1 MKGSHYIIKI
11 KTENLY
17 GGTLRRK
24 SLQPHAI
31 EPLNGGED
39 LDLTLSIQQKQIR
52 RMARQFAKAELAPIA
67 KAIDEERRF
76 PWEVVEKMG
85 HLNLFGMQAPRQY
98 GGAQLESIS
107 YCLVIEEISRVCASM
122 GLMLAVHNGVV
133 VYPLSK
139 FGNDEQKV
147 KFLPPLASGDK
158 IGAFCLTEP
167 NAGSDVMAIES
178 TATQDGDSYIV
189 NANKIFVTNGGVAD
203 TLILFVSVDPEDVK
217 KGLSAILVE
226 RGTPGFEV
234 GLLEDN
240 CGMRANPVTSIILTD
255 CRVPKTNL
263 LGREG
268 DGFKVAMAALDTGRI
283 GIAAQAVG
291 IAQGAL
297 DASLKYEKG
306 RFQFRVPL
314 ARHQAIQMMLAD
326 MGTMV
331 EAARLLTLKAAHVRD
346 QGGELSGPSAMAK
359 LFAGR
364 TASKVASMGV
374 QIHGGYGYSRDYP
387 IERYFRDAR
396 ATEIYEGTN
405 EIQQIV
411 IARELLKGGED

>member
-1 MKGSHYIIKI
+1 MV
-11 KTENLY
+11 
-17 GGTLRRK
+17 
-24 SLQPHAI
+24 
-31 EPLNGGED
+31 
-39 LDLTLSIQQKQIR
+39 
-52 RMARQFAKAELAPIA
+52 RQFAKAELIPIA
-67 KAIDEERRF
+67 GEIDEEGRF

-85 HLNLFGMQAPRQY
+85 PLNFFGMQAPRQY
-98 GGAQLESIS
+98 GGSEIDSIS
-107 YCLVIEEISRVCASM
+107 YCLVIEEVSRACAAM
-122 GLMLAVHNGVV
+122 GLTIAVHNSVC
-133 VYPLSK
+133 VYPLTK
-139 FGNDEQKV
+139 FGDDEQRS
-147 KFLPPLASGDK
+147 KFLPPLAAGEK

-167 NAGSDVMAIES
+167 NAGSDAMAIES
-178 TATQDGDSYIV
+178 TAIRDGESYIV

-203 TLILFVSVDPEDVK
+203 TLIIFTSVNPGDVK
-217 KGLSAILVE
+217 RGFSAIVVE

-234 GLLEDN
+234 GLLENN
-240 CGMRANPVTSIILTD
+240 CGMRANPVSSIVLTD

-268 DGFKVAMAALDTGRI
+268 DGFKIAMAALDTGRI
-283 GIAAQAVG
+283 GIASQAVG

-297 DASLKYEKG
+297 DASLKYAKE
-306 RFQFRVPL
+306 RIQFRVPL

-331 EAARLLTLKAAHVRD
+331 EAARLLTLQAAHIKD
-346 QGGELSGPSAMAK
+346 QGGDLSGPSAMAK

-374 QIHGGYGYSRDYP
+374 QIHGGYGYSKDYP

-411 IARELLKGGED
+411 IARELLKREED

>member
-1 MKGSHYIIKI
+1 M
-11 KTENLY
+11 
-17 GGTLRRK
+17 
-24 SLQPHAI
+24 
-31 EPLNGGED
+31 D
-39 LDLTLSIQQKQIR
+39 FTLSIQQKQIR

-67 KAIDEERRF
+67 KEIDEEGRF
-76 PWEVVEKMG
+76 PWEAVEKMG
-85 HLNLFGMQAPRQY
+85 PLNFFGMQAPRQY
-98 GGAQLESIS
+98 GGAEIDSIS
-107 YCLVIEEISRVCASM
+107 YCLVIEEISRVCAAM
-122 GLMLAVHNGVV
+122 GLTVAVHNSVV
-133 VYPLSK
+133 VFPLSQ
-139 FGNDEQKV
+139 FGNQEQKA
-147 KFLPPLASGDK
+147 KFLPALAAGEK

-167 NAGSDVMAIES
+167 NAGSDAMSIES
-178 TATQDGDSYIV
+178 TAIRDGDSYVI

-203 TLILFVSVDPEDVK
+203 TLIIFASVNPGDVK
-217 KGLSAILVE
+217 KGLSAVLVE

-234 GLLEDN
+234 GLLENN
-240 CGMRANPVTSIILTD
+240 CGVRANPVSSILLTD
-255 CRVPKTNL
+255 CRVPKANL

-268 DGFKVAMAALDTGRI
+268 DGFRIAMAGLDTGRV

-297 DASLKYEKG
+297 DVSLKYAKE
-306 RFQFRVPL
+306 RIQFRVPI

-331 EAARLLTLKAAHVRD
+331 EAARLLTLQSAHIRD

-359 LFAGR
+359 LFAAR

-374 QIHGGYGYSRDYP
+374 QIHGGYGYSKEYP

-396 ATEIYEGTN
+396 VTEIYEGTN

-411 IARELLKGGED
+411 IARELLKRGED

>member
-1 MKGSHYIIKI
+1 
-11 KTENLY
+11 
-17 GGTLRRK
+17 
-24 SLQPHAI
+24 
-31 EPLNGGED
+31 
-39 LDLTLSIQQKQIR
+39 LDLTLSIKQKQIR

-67 KAIDEERRF
+67 KEIDEEMRF
-76 PWEVVEKMG
+76 PWEAVEKMG
-85 HLNLFGMQAPRQY
+85 PLNFFGMQAPRQY
-98 GGAQLESIS
+98 GGAEMDSIS
-107 YCLVIEEISRVCASM
+107 YCLVIEEISRVCAAM
-122 GLMLAVHNGVV
+122 GLTLAVHNGVV

-139 FGNDEQKV
+139 FANDEQKA
-147 KFLPPLASGDK
+147 KFLPPLVAGEK

-167 NAGSDVMAIES
+167 NAGSDAMAIES
-178 TATQDGDSYIV
+178 TAVSDGDSYVV

-203 TLILFVSVDPEDVK
+203 TLIIFTSVNPGDVK
-217 KGLSAILVE
+217 KGFSAILVE

-240 CGMRANPVTSIILTD
+240 CGMRANPVCSIILTD
-255 CRVPKTNL
+255 CRVPKANL
-263 LGREG
+263 LGEE
-268 DGFKVAMAALDTGRI
+268 DNGFKIAMAALETGRI

-291 IAQGAL
+291 IGQAAL
-297 DASLKYEKG
+297 DVSLKYAKE
-306 RFQFRVPL
+306 RIQFRVPL

-331 EAARLLTLKAAHVRD
+331 EAARLLTLQAAHIKD
-346 QGGELSGPSAMAK
+346 QGGELAGPSAMAK

-364 TASKVASMGV
+364 TASRVVSMGV
-374 QIHGGYGYSRDYP
+374 QIHGGYGYNKDYP

-411 IARELLKGGED
+411 IARELLKRGED

>member
-1 MKGSHYIIKI
+1 
-11 KTENLY
+11 
-17 GGTLRRK
+17 
-24 SLQPHAI
+24 
-31 EPLNGGED
+31 
-39 LDLTLSIQQKQIR
+39 LDFTLSIQQKQIR

-67 KAIDEERRF
+67 KEIDEEGRF
-76 PWEVVEKMG
+76 PWEEVEKMG
-85 HLNLFGMQAPRQY
+85 PLNFFGMQAPRQY
-98 GGAQLESIS
+98 GGAEMDSIS
-107 YCLVIEEISRVCASM
+107 YCLVIEEISRVCAAM
-122 GLMLAVHNGVV
+122 GLTLAVHNSVV

-139 FGNDEQKV
+139 FGNNEQKA
-147 KFLPPLASGDK
+147 KFLPSLAAGGK

-167 NAGSDVMAIES
+167 NAGSDAMAIES
-178 TATQDGDSYIV
+178 TAISDGDSYVV

-203 TLILFVSVDPEDVK
+203 TLIIFASVNPDDVK

-234 GLLEDN
+234 GLLENN
-240 CGMRANPVTSIILTD
+240 CGMRANPVSSIVLTD
-255 CRVPKTNL
+255 CRVPKANL
-263 LGREG
+263 LGQEG
-268 DGFKVAMAALDTGRI
+268 DGFKIAMAALDTGRI

-291 IAQGAL
+291 IGQAAL
-297 DASLKYEKG
+297 DASLRYAKE
-306 RFQFRVPL
+306 RIQFRVPL

-331 EAARLLTLKAAHVRD
+331 EAARLLTLQAAHIRD
-346 QGGELSGPSAMAK
+346 RGGELSGPSAMAK

-364 TASKVASMGV
+364 TASKVVSMGV
-374 QIHGGYGYSRDYP
+374 QIHGGYGYSKEYP

-411 IARELLKGGED
+411 IARELLKRGEE